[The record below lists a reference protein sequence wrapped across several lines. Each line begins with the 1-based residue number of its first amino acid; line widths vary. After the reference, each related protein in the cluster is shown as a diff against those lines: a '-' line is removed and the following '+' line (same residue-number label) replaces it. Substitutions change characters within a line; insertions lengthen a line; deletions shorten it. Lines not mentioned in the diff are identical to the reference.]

1 MAIFNS
7 YVSLPEG
14 NHDHF
19 HPQKTNMT
27 GSDSTGQATFPP
39 IVSLAI
45 HNRLW
50 SAGGTMLSN
59 MFPAG

>member
-1 MAIFNS
+1 M
-7 YVSLPEG
+7 

-27 GSDSTGQATFPP
+27 GSDSTGQATFPR
-39 IVSLAI
+39 ILSLATLAT